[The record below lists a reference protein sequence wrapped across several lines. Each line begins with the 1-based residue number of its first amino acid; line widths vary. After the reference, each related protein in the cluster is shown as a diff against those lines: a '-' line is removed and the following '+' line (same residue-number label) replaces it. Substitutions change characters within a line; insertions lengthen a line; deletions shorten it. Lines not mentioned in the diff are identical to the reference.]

1 MGKVTVVITL
11 YNKERYIDQAI
22 GSVLRQTYSD
32 WELLIIDDASTDG
45 SVAKARQFRDPRIRI
60 VPLAENLGQCHVLN
74 YALTM
79 ITSPYFMQLDADD
92 WLDKDT
98 LRIMVKAAEA
108 NPHAAL
114 FYGNHLTYWLDNQE
128 RVVRKEPIILEQYQ
142 DRYDLMLK
150 MSNAMVPRFY
160 RTEAVRDV
168 GGWMAQVYGDR
179 IADDVQIALRLAG
192 KYRLVWINEF
202 LYHRRRD
209 TDNWKKF
216 EQSRP
221 LRRQYR
227 YELYNQILREW
238 GGEYKA
244 DWVPQPDGSNYLRGF
259 IRK

>member
-92 WLDKDT
+92 WLDKET
-98 LRIMVKAAEA
+98 LRIMVEAAEA

-114 FYGNHLTYWLDNQE
+114 FTA
-128 RVVRKEPIILEQYQ
+128 IISLIGWIT
-142 DRYDLMLK
+142 R
-150 MSNAMVPRFY
+150 NASSGRNRSSLNNIKTAM
-160 RTEAVRDV
+160 T
-168 GGWMAQVYGDR
+168 
-179 IADDVQIALRLAG
+179 
-192 KYRLVWINEF
+192 
-202 LYHRRRD
+202 
-209 TDNWKKF
+209 
-216 EQSRP
+216 
-221 LRRQYR
+221 
-227 YELYNQILREW
+227 
-238 GGEYKA
+238 
-244 DWVPQPDGSNYLRGF
+244 
-259 IRK
+259 